1 MKTPGFF
8 LNLAIL
14 FALQIPAS
22 GPQLSHVFTLDA
34 PMGYFAAAILSPLY
48 PVGCAVAW
56 FGAVDRWG
64 WHPLFA
70 GAVFLTLF
78 MATVLNT
85 LMMRRMG
92 AMQSAAGLTAAS
104 IDHTHSET
112 DKTSPGADQS

>member
-22 GPQLSHVFTLDA
+22 GPQLMHVFTLDA
-34 PMGYFAAAILSPLY
+34 PMGFLAAAILSPLY
-48 PVGCAVAW
+48 PVGCVVAW

-64 WHPLFA
+64 WHPLLA
-70 GAVFLTLF
+70 GAAFLALF
-78 MATVLNT
+78 MATVLNM

-92 AMQSAAGLTAAS
+92 RMQGVAGLGAAAPL
-104 IDHTHSET
+104 DTTKPT

>member
-14 FALQIPAS
+14 FALQVPAS
-22 GPQLSHVFTLDA
+22 GGQLSHVFNIDA
-34 PMGYFAAAILSPLY
+34 PMGYLAAAALSPLY
-48 PVGCAVAW
+48 PVGCVVAW

-64 WHPLFA
+64 WNGLFA

-78 MATVLNT
+78 MATVLNM

-92 AMQSAAGLTAAS
+92 DMQSAAGVAAAS
-104 IDHTHSET
+104 IDKTHTNT